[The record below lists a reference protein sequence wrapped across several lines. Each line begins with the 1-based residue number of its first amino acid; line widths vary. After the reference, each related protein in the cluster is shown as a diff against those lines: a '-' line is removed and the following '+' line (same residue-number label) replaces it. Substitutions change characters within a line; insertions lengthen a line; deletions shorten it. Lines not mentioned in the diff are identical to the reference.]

1 MYALVRIARNR
12 DTARVYWR
20 SGRRPHNDNRSEFPH
35 SRATVWNLLRQGSK
49 PSDRVLLLTAG
60 NFFELGQWS
69 FKLIANIVSNADSNL
84 PGGISGTRERAF
96 VGLLC
101 LLAAVHVFVFSAAF
115 PFFNN
120 VDEQIHFDLV
130 VKWSQGHVVRAL
142 EPVSDEAVRY
152 IVLYGSPEY
161 VGIPTNAPDGQFAPP
176 PWKQPLEK
184 VRPALIARTLTWRA
198 VTNYEVSQPPLY
210 YALAGLWW
218 RLGEV
223 CGFHDGYLLYWL
235 RFLNVFFIA
244 ALVWL
249 GFAAARMIFP
259 DNLFLQLGVPALIA
273 FMPQTAFYSIQND
286 VLSPLC
292 FGAAFILLV
301 RWLQAE
307 LPGVR
312 PGIFAGLAL
321 AATFLTKISNAPLL
335 AVSALAVL
343 LKVWRLFRVEK
354 LRAATSAILSFALCA
369 GLPIALW
376 LVWCRINFGDFT
388 GSEAKVKF
396 LGWTPKP
403 FAEWWHH
410 PVFTLH
416 GFWVF
421 LSGNLATLWQGEFLW
436 HRQPLAIREVDS
448 IYAILSVGLVAL
460 ALVALL
466 QRPAVTTTSQWQV
479 LMFALGCLVAVLA
492 FFGWLSIIYDFQNCF
507 YPSRAHPY
515 FTSGRLL
522 LGALIP
528 FLLLFLFGLDQV
540 LVRFSNSAKFF
551 ILTGLILFMLIS
563 EVTVDWTVFANPYN
577 WFHL

>member
-1 MYALVRIARNR
+1 M
-12 DTARVYWR
+12 
-20 SGRRPHNDNRSEFPH
+20 
-35 SRATVWNLLRQGSK
+35 
-49 PSDRVLLLTAG
+49 
-60 NFFELGQWS
+60 
-69 FKLIANIVSNADSNL
+69 SNAVSNL
-84 PGGISGTRERAF
+84 PAGISRTRERTII
-96 VGLLC
+96 GLLC

-120 VDEQIHFDLV
+120 VDEQIHFDLA
-130 VKWSQGHVVRAL
+130 VKWSQGHVVGAL
-142 EPVSDEAVRY
+142 GPVSAEAVRY

-161 VGIPTNAPDGQFAPP
+161 LGLPTNSPDGQFAPP

-184 VRPALIARTLTWRA
+184 VRPALIARTAAWRA
-198 VTNYEVSQPPLY
+198 VTNYETSQPPLY

-218 RLGEV
+218 RVGEL
-223 CGFHDGYLLYWL
+223 CGFHDGHLLYWV
-235 RFLNVFFIA
+235 RFLNVVFVV
-244 ALVWL
+244 ALVCL
-249 GFAAARMIFP
+249 GFVAARIIFP
-259 DNLFLQLGVPALIA
+259 ENMLLQFGVPALLA

-307 LPGVR
+307 LPDVR
-312 PGIFAGLAL
+312 LGIFTGLAL

-335 AVSALAVL
+335 AVSVLAVL
-343 LKVWRLFRVEK
+343 LKIWRLFRTEK
-354 LRAATSAILSFALCA
+354 LRTARPALWSFAVCA
-369 GLPIALW
+369 GLPVALW
-376 LVWCRINFGDFT
+376 LAWCKINFGDFT
-388 GSEAKVKF
+388 GSEAKIKF
-396 LGWTPKP
+396 LGWTHKP
-403 FAEWWHH
+403 FAAWWHH
-410 PVFTLH
+410 PIFTLH

-436 HRQPLAIREVDS
+436 HRQPLAIPGVDTVYAGLS
-448 IYAILSVGLVAL
+448 IGLVAL

-466 QRPAVTTTSQWQV
+466 QRPAVTTTPQWRA
-479 LMFALGCLVAVLA
+479 LMFAFGCCVAAIA
-492 FFGWLSIIYDFQNCF
+492 FFGWLSIIYDFQDCF

-540 LVRFSNSAKFF
+540 MVRFSNSAKFF
-551 ILTGLILFMLIS
+551 MLTGLILFMLIS
-563 EVTVDWTVFANPYN
+563 EVTVDWPVFANPYN